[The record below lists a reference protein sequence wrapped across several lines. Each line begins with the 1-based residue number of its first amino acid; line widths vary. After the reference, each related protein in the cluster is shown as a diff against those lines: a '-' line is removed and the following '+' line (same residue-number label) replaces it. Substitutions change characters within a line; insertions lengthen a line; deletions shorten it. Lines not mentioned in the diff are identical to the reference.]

1 MLPRWGFTNLNFGS
15 AMMMNSPSKA
25 VTMAQTEHS
34 TVGGNPDGNA
44 QGGQLHYSPLSAFSI
59 KKRKRTCILF
69 FLH

>member
-1 MLPRWGFTNLNFGS
+1 
-15 AMMMNSPSKA
+15 MMNSPSKA

-44 QGGQLHYSPLSAFSI
+44 QGGQLHYSLISAFSI
-59 KKRKRTCILF
+59 KKKKKNMYSL